1 MEKNNLYK
9 LLLAGAAALI
19 VVGGSASAKAETHE
33 RVSVKPW
40 KEKGKT
46 VGVKVTLTLRP
57 TIYTEVRVGLGNPG
71 SLPNTNSYHV
81 WRDAAAGVSGNY
93 ILHSFGKISGVN
105 ARTPKTVTLSV
116 RYSKATKLKPG
127 QPIEVVSAW
136 RKSYWHIHGA
146 KSPMYNQSVTY
157 NLPKATRTAK
167 AKTTKAKPKRVTKAK
182 TTKAK
187 PKRATKARTTKA
199 KPKRVTK
206 AKPKRATKAKPKRV
220 TKAKPKR
227 ATKAKPKRVTK
238 AKPKRTTK
246 AKSKRVTK
254 TKTTKA
260 KGNRLAKVTPAKAK
274 AKPAKTRAAAKSK
287 AKPKRR
293 RRRRAKRS

>member
-206 AKPKRATKAKPKRV
+206 AKPKR
-220 TKAKPKR
+220 
-227 ATKAKPKRVTK
+227 
-238 AKPKRTTK
+238 TTK